1 MNKLFITILN
11 NTLVASWIILA
22 VIILRFVFKRFV
34 SKIPKWINCL
44 LWGLVA
50 IRLVFPFSIES
61 IFSLIPSAKPVPVD
75 IEYAKVPQ
83 IDSGITV
90 VNTAINPILENNFA
104 AEEIASANPIQI
116 VIGVASYLWIFG
128 VIALF
133 IYAFVSFIL
142 IKRRVKNAQLV
153 DKGIFRVETLDSP
166 FILGIIRPSV
176 YIPDS
181 LDEEAYQC
189 VIEHEKA
196 HIKRGDFIWKP
207 LGFLILSV
215 YWFNPL
221 CWIAYIC
228 LCKDIEYA
236 CDEKVTYDKDKE
248 WKAKYCQTLL
258 NCSSQRRLIS
268 ACPVAFGE
276 VSVKDRI
283 KSVINYKKPKFW
295 IICISIIV
303 CIVVGICFLTSP
315 RNNTYSVK
323 VIMPAGF
330 DYNQSDEEF
339 SPLKS
344 KITITLDE
352 GHNNAQIIL
361 IPNEARTETAYEP
374 VTLTA
379 GVPVTMDV
387 EKGAW
392 FEIGVILDEAASVE
406 NQFIFSIN
414 GIETRIASHP
424 TIETHPENQGEEML
438 SEEDKSELQSQTNP
452 SYEVLTGDELWD
464 YLDMLPNES
473 EELAKEGCFVIS
485 NKGTCYGY
493 NFFLDFWNSYNA
505 GMKSAITIGQYT
517 TEGDLIL
524 IYVAYDG
531 EKVTL
536 TRDTRR
542 DKFAGKGERIYTDSS
557 KYFYVM
563 QLPGTNG
570 NIMFLH
576 NDSEMTPEKIEKI
589 LASSSMEGP
598 DTSGFYWIGSYT
610 TDDVVNYPIEK
621 GNVPAEE
628 VNEGLDI
635 LPEYVY
641 SGNDPNVRA
650 ITEYLLAD
658 NYHYEMKAAVAIPA
672 FFIFMEEVDENNADT
687 AKVYGNYW
695 VFVYEK
701 NGTTLECISGGEA
714 PGVMYVKRNG
724 DEYVVDHFEQ
734 VRDGSYYAE
743 DIKKICNGNKSLED
757 QYYNY
762 SEFMTTT
769 RIYNIKKYVE
779 MFDLDIDSYHD
790 YGWDPVMLSD
800 YSFDGI
806 EELDKLSN

>member
-1 MNKLFITILN
+1 MK
-11 NTLVASWIILA
+11 
-22 VIILRFVFKRFV
+22 
-34 SKIPKWINCL
+34 
-44 LWGLVA
+44 
-50 IRLVFPFSIES
+50 
-61 IFSLIPSAKPVPVD
+61 D
-75 IEYAKVPQ
+75 
-83 IDSGITV
+83 
-90 VNTAINPILENNFA
+90 
-104 AEEIASANPIQI
+104 
-116 VIGVASYLWIFG
+116 
-128 VIALF
+128 
-133 IYAFVSFIL
+133 
-142 IKRRVKNAQLV
+142 RVKTGL
-153 DKGIFRVETLDSP
+153 
-166 FILGIIRPSV
+166 
-176 YIPDS
+176 
-181 LDEEAYQC
+181 
-189 VIEHEKA
+189 
-196 HIKRGDFIWKP
+196 
-207 LGFLILSV
+207 
-215 YWFNPL
+215 
-221 CWIAYIC
+221 
-228 LCKDIEYA
+228 
-236 CDEKVTYDKDKE
+236 
-248 WKAKYCQTLL
+248 
-258 NCSSQRRLIS
+258 
-268 ACPVAFGE
+268 
-276 VSVKDRI
+276 
-283 KSVINYKKPKFW
+283 NYKKPVFW

-323 VIMPAGF
+323 VIIPAGF

-352 GHNNAQIIL
+352 GHNNAKIIL

-379 GVPVTMDV
+379 GVPVTIDV

-424 TIETHPENQGEEML
+424 IIETQLESRGEEML

-452 SYEVLTGDELWD
+452 SYEILTGDELLD
-464 YLDMLPNES
+464 YLDMLPNKS

-493 NFFLDFWNSYNA
+493 NFFLDFWDSYNA
-505 GMKSAITIGQYT
+505 GMKSAITIGHYT

-524 IYVAYDG
+524 SYVAYDG

-536 TRDTRR
+536 TKDTRR
-542 DKFAGKGERIYTDSS
+542 DKFAGSGDHIYINSS
-557 KYFYVM
+557 KYFSVM
-563 QLPGTNG
+563 QLSGTSG

-576 NDSEMTPEKIEKI
+576 DDPEMTPEKVEKI
-589 LASSSMEGP
+589 LISSSMENAES
-598 DTSGFYWIGSYT
+598 SGFYWIGSYT
-610 TDDVVNYPIEK
+610 TDNQSVGE
-621 GNVPAEE
+621 
-628 VNEGLDI
+628 NESNELDI

-641 SGNDPNVRA
+641 PGNDPNVRA

-658 NYHYEMKAAVAIPA
+658 NYHYEMKATVAIPA

-800 YSFDGI
+800 YDFDSNAI
-806 EELDKLSN
+806 EDLTSTTTDY